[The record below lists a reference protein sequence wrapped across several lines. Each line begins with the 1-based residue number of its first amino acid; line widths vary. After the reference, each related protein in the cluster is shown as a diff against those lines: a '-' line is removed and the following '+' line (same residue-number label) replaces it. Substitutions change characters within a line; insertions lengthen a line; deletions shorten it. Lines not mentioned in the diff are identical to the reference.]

1 MNLSP
6 ASSINSVMTVELTKR
21 NNQMKAILF
30 LAAMLVSMSALSRGS
45 TTHPVAYLEVKA
57 PPGWTVS
64 YCTISGPAGAYAWAT
79 PSNGETCYFGY
90 LNYAGT
96 YTVTV
101 YEESP
106 VRTQVTSEQLV
117 VSPLVTGES
126 VPVIIIQMEA
136 E

>member
-1 MNLSP
+1 
-6 ASSINSVMTVELTKR
+6 
-21 NNQMKAILF
+21 MKAILF
-30 LAAMLVSMSALSRGS
+30 LAAMLVSMSAMGRGT

-57 PPGWTVS
+57 PAGWSVS

-79 PSNGETCYFGY
+79 MGTNETCYFGY

-101 YEESP
+101 YEEAPLRGAVS
-106 VRTQVTSEQLV
+106 SEELV
-117 VSPLVTGES
+117 INPLLPGQAVAT
-126 VPVIIIQMEA
+126 VIIQMEA

>member
-1 MNLSP
+1 
-6 ASSINSVMTVELTKR
+6 MTVELTKR
-21 NNQMKAILF
+21 NKQMKAILF

-57 PPGWTVS
+57 PAGWTVS

-79 PSNGETCYFGY
+79 PSNNETCYFGY
-90 LNYAGT
+90 LNYSGT

-117 VSPLVTGES
+117 GAART
-126 VPVIIIQMEA
+126 
-136 E
+136 

>member
-1 MNLSP
+1 
-6 ASSINSVMTVELTKR
+6 
-21 NNQMKAILF
+21 MKAILI
-30 LAAMLVSMSALSRGS
+30 LALTLASMSALGRGS

-57 PPGWTVS
+57 PAGWTVS

-79 PSNGETCYFGY
+79 PSTNETCYFGY
-90 LNYAGT
+90 LNYSGT

-117 VSPLVTGES
+117 VNPLAPGES